1 MRWAA
6 FVVMLFV
13 TLAAELSL
21 RPVLTIRSM
30 GGISPSFIAPLA
42 VFVAMFA
49 PRMTALWSCWLLGL
63 LLDLS
68 TPIVPGT
75 GGSFYVLGP
84 YALGYVF
91 AGYLILQLR
100 PVVFRQKVLT
110 MAFLT
115 FLSLVAVA
123 LITVAIFV
131 LRGWAGGDPT
141 IYPTSPSA
149 SQELFQRFGIAMYS
163 AAVAIPVGWLMLATL
178 PYWGFPTVAHRRTA
192 RR

>member
-6 FVVMLFV
+6 FVTMLFI

-21 RPVLTIRSM
+21 RPVLTIHSM

-68 TPIVPGT
+68 TPLVPRD

-84 YALGYVF
+84 YAIGYVF
-91 AGYLILQLR
+91 
-100 PVVFRQKVLT
+100 
-110 MAFLT
+110 
-115 FLSLVAVA
+115 
-123 LITVAIFV
+123 
-131 LRGWAGGDPT
+131 GG
-141 IYPTSPSA
+141 
-149 SQELFQRFGIAMYS
+149 
-163 AAVAIPVGWLMLATL
+163 
-178 PYWGFPTVAHRRTA
+178 
-192 RR
+192 